1 LTHKG
6 GFLYSPSHL
15 KQVLITDHAHRAAV
29 QCGLRNEEKAGSQ
42 FLMGK
47 MIYGPWD
54 KEFILAR
61 PGETIILDQFLAGS
75 SWPFP
80 DRAAGRGTDLPRP
93 ARNATGVFGCR
104 IDFGP

>member
-29 QCGLRNEEKAGSQ
+29 QFGLRNEEKAGSR

-61 PGETIILDQFLAGS
+61 PGETIIVDQFLAGS
-75 SWPFP
+75 SHGPSRTALLGEAPICPGQRGMPQAFS
-80 DRAAGRGTDLPRP
+80 DAG
-93 ARNATGVFGCR
+93 
-104 IDFGP
+104 